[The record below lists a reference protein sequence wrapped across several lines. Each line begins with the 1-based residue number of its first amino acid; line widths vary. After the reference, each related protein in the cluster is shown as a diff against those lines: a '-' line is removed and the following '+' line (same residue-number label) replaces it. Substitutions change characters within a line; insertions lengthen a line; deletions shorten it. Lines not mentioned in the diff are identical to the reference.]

1 MALATVDLDQG
12 SGTARPRRLNAAYA
26 MLAVL
31 AVVNLMNFMDRV
43 LFSVMLEAIKV
54 DLVLSDTQM
63 GIVSG
68 VAFAVLYG
76 VFGLVMGRL
85 ADTRNRVRLLSG
97 ALAFW
102 STASALCGA
111 AAGFGQMFAA
121 RAMVGVGVS
130 GCAPCGQSIIADYFP
145 PERRALALSIFAG
158 VGTLGTF
165 IGLVAGGHLAEAFG
179 WRTTFILFA
188 IPGLIVAPLVFAFGR
203 EPKRGAFDKLVSKQ
217 VPWSR
222 AIRHLLGLRTARNLL
237 VGTPLVLVTV
247 GVANW
252 VPAFLQRAHG
262 ATAAEVGTYGGA
274 SLGVGLV
281 IGTLAGGL
289 IVNALRKRNRL
300 WEFWWPALA
309 TALSV
314 PLLAA
319 FYLAGSASAAY
330 TILFFAF
337 LIAGTSL
344 GPSLACIMVVAD
356 ASLRGTMV
364 ALAVLASSLVAYGL
378 APALVGIISDALIGQ
393 GFGEADGESLRYALM
408 TALVFP
414 LFGAYFFHRA
424 ASSVAA
430 DAVD

>member
-31 AVVNLMNFMDRV
+31 ALVNLMNFMDRV

-54 DLVLSDTQM
+54 DLALSDTQM

-158 VGTLGTF
+158 VGTL
-165 IGLVAGGHLAEAFG
+165 
-179 WRTTFILFA
+179 
-188 IPGLIVAPLVFAFGR
+188 
-203 EPKRGAFDKLVSKQ
+203 
-217 VPWSR
+217 
-222 AIRHLLGLRTARNLL
+222 
-237 VGTPLVLVTV
+237 
-247 GVANW
+247 
-252 VPAFLQRAHG
+252 
-262 ATAAEVGTYGGA
+262 
-274 SLGVGLV
+274 
-281 IGTLAGGL
+281 
-289 IVNALRKRNRL
+289 
-300 WEFWWPALA
+300 
-309 TALSV
+309 
-314 PLLAA
+314 
-319 FYLAGSASAAY
+319 
-330 TILFFAF
+330 
-337 LIAGTSL
+337 
-344 GPSLACIMVVAD
+344 
-356 ASLRGTMV
+356 
-364 ALAVLASSLVAYGL
+364 
-378 APALVGIISDALIGQ
+378 
-393 GFGEADGESLRYALM
+393 
-408 TALVFP
+408 
-414 LFGAYFFHRA
+414 
-424 ASSVAA
+424 
-430 DAVD
+430 

>member
-1 MALATVDLDQG
+1 MALVTAELDQR
-12 SGTARPRRLNAAYA
+12 SGTARPGRLNVAYT

-31 AVVNLMNFMDRV
+31 AVINLMNFMDRV

-54 DLVLSDTQM
+54 DLALSDSQM

-76 VFGLVMGRL
+76 AFGLVLGRL
-85 ADTRNRVRLLSG
+85 ADTRNRVKLISG

-102 STASALCGA
+102 STASALCGY
-111 AAGFGQMFAA
+111 AAGFGHMFAA
-121 RAMVGVGVS
+121 RAMVGVGVA

-145 PERRALALSIFAG
+145 PERRALALSVFAG

-165 IGLVAGGHLAEAFG
+165 IGLVVGGHLAQAYG
-179 WRTTFILFA
+179 WRVTFLLFA
-188 IPGLIVAPLVFAFGR
+188 IPGLIVAPLVFLLGR
-203 EPKRGAFDKLVSKQ
+203 EPKRGAFDKVVSSQ

-222 AIRHLLGLRTARNLL
+222 AIRHLLSMRTARSLL
-237 VGTPLVLVTV
+237 IGTPLVLVTV

-262 ATAAEVGTYGGA
+262 ASAAEVGTYGGA
-274 SLGVGLV
+274 SLGVGLM
-281 IGTLAGGL
+281 IGTLAGG
-289 IVNALRKRNRL
+289 IVVNALRKRNRL

-309 TALSV
+309 TVVSV

-319 FYLAGSASAAY
+319 FYIAGSASAAY

-337 LIAGTSL
+337 LVAGTSL

-378 APALVGIISDALIGQ
+378 APALVGLVSDALIAR
-393 GFGEADGESLRYALM
+393 GFGEANGESLRYALM

-414 LFGAYFFHRA
+414 LVGAFFFHRA
-424 ASSVAA
+424 ASSAAA